1 MRTCRAELERGGR
14 GRGRGPQLLTVS
26 WVLVC
31 SSRVPRTVIM
41 SSLFFLSLFES
52 ASCYVPSCP
61 VSLSCGLA
69 TSSIE
74 TTVRPH
80 HLYQG
85 VKETSSVRFIVWQ
98 SCSYTSGCPGALCTL
113 VRHQTWPSCF
123 CLLDAGSASM
133 NKQAGLWRGCICG
146 CVCEGQGAALELMW
160 TLGIEFMAPGLFTC
174 SKLLYFLSCL
184 AGYFC
189 LFETVSQSS
198 HFGTC
203 CSPVN

>member
-1 MRTCRAELERGGR
+1 MRICKAELERER
-14 GRGRGPQLLTVS
+14 RGRGPQLLTVS

-31 SSRVPRTVIM
+31 SSRVPRTVM

-69 TSSIE
+69 TSSVE

-85 VKETSSVRFIVWQ
+85 VKETSSVRFIVRQ
-98 SCSYTSGCPGALCTL
+98 SCSCTAVLLLHLWLPRISLCTL

-123 CLLDAGSASM
+123 CLLDAGSSSM
-133 NKQAGLWRGCICG
+133 NKQAVKRLHMWVCMWRSGSSFG
-146 CVCEGQGAALELMW
+146 VG
-160 TLGIEFMAPGLFTC
+160 
-174 SKLLYFLSCL
+174 FLQLDVDSRDWI
-184 AGYFC
+184 
-189 LFETVSQSS
+189 
-198 HFGTC
+198 HGTRF
-203 CSPVN
+203 VYL